1 MDFTL
6 SPEQRALRD
15 EIVKFARKELN
26 KDVEARDAA
35 KEFPRELWL
44 KCGEMGLQ
52 GLTVPEEY
60 GGSNLDPLS
69 ACIALEALGYGSE
82 DAGLVF
88 AVCAHL
94 LACVTPIWKHGTPEQ
109 KERYLPDL
117 CSGKKIA
124 VNAMTEPESGSDA
137 FNMRTKAVR
146 DGDDFIINGV
156 KIFSS
161 NGPIADLAVVYART
175 DDTKGYMGGITGF
188 LVEKGTPGFRN
199 GQAFNKSA
207 LRTCPIG
214 ELVFEDVRVPASAV
228 IGKVGSGG
236 PIFNQSMEWER
247 TCLVAA
253 HIGKMEQLLDKSVDF
268 AKTRSSF
275 GKKIAVNQAVSH
287 RIVDMKVRL
296 EAARLLTY
304 RAATRLETS
313 KMVGM
318 DAAMAKL
325 FTSEALLQTA
335 IDTIRT
341 MGGSGLMEEYGAER
355 ALRDSMAGTIYSG
368 TNDMQRNIIA
378 GWLGLPGALS

>member
-15 EIVKFARKELN
+15 EIVKFARKELSPGA
-26 KDVEARDAA
+26 EERDAEKA
-35 KEFPRELWL
+35 FPHELWL

-60 GGSNLDPLS
+60 GGAGLDSLS
-69 ACIALEALGYGSE
+69 AAIALEALGYGCE

-88 AVCAHL
+88 AICAHL
-94 LACVTPIWKHGTPEQ
+94 LACVTPIWKHGSDEQ
-109 KERYLPDL
+109 KARYLPDL
-117 CSGKKIA
+117 VTGKRIA

-156 KIFSS
+156 KIFAS
-161 NGPIADLAVVYART
+161 NGPVADLAVVYART
-175 DDTKGYMGGITGF
+175 DETKGYMGGVTGF
-188 LVEKGTPGFRN
+188 LVEKGTPGFSN
-199 GQAFNKSA
+199 GQTFSKSA

-228 IGKVGSGG
+228 IGKVGGGG

-247 TCLVAA
+247 ACLVAA
-253 HIGKMEQLLDKSVDF
+253 HIGKMEHLMEKAIEF
-268 AKTRSSF
+268 ARTRSSF
-275 GKKIAVNQAVSH
+275 GKLITANQAVSH

-304 RAATRLETS
+304 RAASRLETS
-313 KMVGM
+313 RMVGM

-341 MGGSGLMEEYGAER
+341 MGGSGLMTEYGAER

-368 TNDMQRNIIA
+368 TSDMQRNIIA
-378 GWLGLPGALS
+378 GWLGIAG

>member
-1 MDFTL
+1 MDFNL
-6 SPEQRALRD
+6 SPEQRALRN

-52 GLTVPEEY
+52 GLTVPEEF
-60 GGSNLDPLS
+60 GGAGLDAVS
-69 ACIALEALGYGSE
+69 TSIALEALGYGCE

-94 LACVTPIWKHGTPEQ
+94 LACVTPIWKHGSQEQ

-161 NGPIADLAVVYART
+161 NGPVADVAVVYART
-175 DDTKGYMGGITGF
+175 DPDKGYMGGITGF
-188 LVEKGTPGFRN
+188 LVEKGTPGFSN
-199 GQAFNKSA
+199 GQAFNKMA

-228 IGKVGSGG
+228 IGKVGAGG

-253 HIGKMEQLLDKSVDF
+253 HLGKMEHLLEKSIDF

-275 GKKIAVNQAVSH
+275 GKKIAVNQSVSH

-304 RAATRLETS
+304 RAASRLETS

-335 IDTIRT
+335 VDTIRT
-341 MGGSGLMEEYGAER
+341 MGGSGLMTEYGAER